1 MLLTR
6 DRAKASPEAA
16 ESPES
21 AFLLPLPPYKITQ
34 QESIWTL
41 ELGEIR
47 EKADLVNLGP
57 DT

>member
-41 ELGEIR
+41 ELGKENGY
-47 EKADLVNLGP
+47 LVNLGP